1 MPDSMKYWSLARES
15 FQKAISYPDEEID
28 LAYAAL
34 CIAQAHTPTLD
45 PQRYLDRLE
54 DWAQE
59 LAQQL
64 PTERY
69 PLKVLKALNEYIYD
83 HLGFRGNIN
92 DYYDPCNSFFDQVLD
107 RRLGIPITLS
117 LLYLELAKRVG
128 FPMQGIGMPG
138 HFVMRPCVDD
148 MDVYVDAFHR
158 GELLFAQD
166 CQERLENIYGQPV
179 VLQSEHLSPVSNSQF
194 LARLLN
200 NLKAIYIN
208 RREPIQALGTIDG
221 ILLLF
226 PHWWS
231 ERRDRGLILYELRLW
246 EEARQDLQAYIQAN
260 PEAPDT
266 IVIQQLLR
274 QMAKD
279 P

>member
-1 MPDSMKYWSLARES
+1 MEYWSLARES

-34 CIAQAHTPTLD
+34 CIAQAYTPTLN
-45 PQRYLDRLE
+45 PQQYLDRL
-54 DWAQE
+54 DD
-59 LAQQL
+59 LAQTLRGQL

-69 PLKVLKALNEYIYD
+69 PLKVLKALNHYIYD
-83 HLGFRGNIN
+83 ELGFRGNIN
-92 DYYDPCNSFFDQVLD
+92 DYYDPRNSFFDQVLE
-107 RRLGIPITLS
+107 RGLGIPITLS
-117 LLYLELAKRVG
+117 LLYLEIAKRLD
-128 FPMQGIGMPG
+128 FPMEGIGLPG
-138 HFVMRPCVDD
+138 HFLIRPCIEE
-148 MDVYVDAFHR
+148 MDLYIDAFHR
-158 GELLFAQD
+158 GEILFTQD
-166 CQERLENIYGQPV
+166 CQERLQAIYGQPV
-179 VLQSEHLSPVSNSQF
+179 TLQPEHLSSVSNSQF

-208 RREPIQALGTIDG
+208 RRDLASALGAIDG

-231 ERRDRGLILYELRLW
+231 ERRDRGLILYEMQEW
-246 EEARQDLQAYIQAN
+246 EGAQQELQAYVQAN
-260 PEAPDT
+260 PNAPDT

-279 P
+279 R

>member
-1 MPDSMKYWSLARES
+1 MEYWSLARES

-34 CIAQAHTPTLD
+34 CVAQSHTPTLD
-45 PQRYLDRLE
+45 PQQYLDRLDE
-54 DWAQE
+54 YAQA
-59 LAQQL
+59 LVKQL

-83 HLGFRGNIN
+83 QLGFRGNIN

-117 LLYLELAKRVG
+117 LLYLELAKRVD

-138 HFVMRPCVDD
+138 HFLMRPCVDE

-158 GELLFAQD
+158 GEILFAQD
-166 CQERLENIYGQPV
+166 CQDRLEQIYGHPV
-179 VLQSEHLSPVSNSQF
+179 VLQPEHLLPLSNSQF

-208 RREPIQALGTIDG
+208 RREPVQALGAIDG

-231 ERRDRGLILYELRLW
+231 ERRDRGLILYELRFW

-274 QMAKD
+274 QMAND
-279 P
+279 R

>member
-1 MPDSMKYWSLARES
+1 LPDSMKYWSLARES

>member
-1 MPDSMKYWSLARES
+1 MKYWSLARES

>member
-1 MPDSMKYWSLARES
+1 MKYWSLARES

-28 LAYAAL
+28 LAHAAL
-34 CIAQAHTPTLD
+34 CIAQGHTPTLD
-45 PQRYLDRLE
+45 PQLYLDRLE
-54 DWAQE
+54 AWAQE
-59 LAQQL
+59 LSQQL
-64 PTERY
+64 PAERY
-69 PLKVLKALNEYIYD
+69 PLKVLKVLNEYIYD
-83 HLGFRGNIN
+83 QLGFRGNIN
-92 DYYDPCNSFFDQVLD
+92 DYYDPCNSFFDQVID

-117 LLYLELAKRVG
+117 LLYLELAKRIG
-128 FPMQGIGMPG
+128 FPLQGIGMPG
-138 HFVMRPCVDD
+138 HFLMRPCVDE

-179 VLQSEHLSPVSNSQF
+179 VLQPEHLSPVSNSQF

-208 RREPIQALGTIDG
+208 RREPVEALGAIDG

-246 EEARQDLQAYIQAN
+246 DEARQDLQAYIQAN

-274 QMAKD
+274 QMAND
-279 P
+279 R

>member
-1 MPDSMKYWSLARES
+1 MKYWSLARES

-28 LAYAAL
+28 LAHAAL
-34 CIAQAHTPTLD
+34 CIAQGHTPTLD
-45 PQRYLDRLE
+45 PQVYLDRLE
-54 DWAQE
+54 AWAQE
-59 LAQQL
+59 LSQRL
-64 PTERY
+64 PAERY
-69 PLKVLKALNEYIYD
+69 PLKVLKVLNDYIYEQ
-83 HLGFRGNIN
+83 LGFRGNIH
-92 DYYDPCNSFFDQVLD
+92 DYYDPCNSFFDQVID

-117 LLYLELAKRVG
+117 LLYLELAKRIG
-128 FPMQGIGMPG
+128 FPLQGIGMPG
-138 HFVMRPCVDD
+138 HFLMRPCVDE

-166 CQERLENIYGQPV
+166 CQERLANIYGQPV
-179 VLQSEHLSPVSNSQF
+179 VLQPEHLSPVSNSQF

-208 RREPIQALGTIDG
+208 RREPVEALGAIDG

-246 EEARQDLQAYIQAN
+246 DEARQDLQAYIQAN

-274 QMAKD
+274 QMAND
-279 P
+279 R

>member
-1 MPDSMKYWSLARES
+1 MEYWSLAREN

-34 CIAQAHTPTLD
+34 CIAQAHRPNLD
-45 PQRYLDRLE
+45 PQHYLDRLDE
-54 DWAQE
+54 CAQV
-59 LAQQL
+59 LVKQL
-64 PTERY
+64 PEERY
-69 PLKVLKALNEYIYD
+69 PLKVLKALNHYIYD
-83 HLGFRGNIN
+83 ELGFRGNIS
-92 DYYDPCNSFFDQVLD
+92 DYYDPCNSFFDQVFD

-117 LLYLELAKRVG
+117 LVYLELAKRVD
-128 FPMQGIGMPG
+128 FPMEGIGMPG
-138 HFVMRPCVDD
+138 HFLIRPCVDE

-158 GELLFAQD
+158 GEVLFAQD
-166 CQERLENIYGQPV
+166 CQERLQHIYGQPV
-179 VLQSEHLSPVSNSQF
+179 TLQPEHLSPVSNSQF

-200 NLKAIYIN
+200 NLKAVYLN
-208 RREPIQALGTIDG
+208 RREPLPALGAIEG

-231 ERRDRGLILYELRLW
+231 ERRDRGLILYELREW
-246 EEARQDLQAYIQAN
+246 DAARQDLQAYVQAN

-274 QMAKD
+274 QMSNG
-279 P
+279 